1 MSQHI
6 NNKPNNENNS
16 KNKFYQIKTFSEKN
30 VSNVTQSQSNKDV
43 IHTFHL
49 NKLIEQNNF
58 LEIKKFIL
66 SEHPSQ
72 QVLTIELNT
81 LLKTYK
87 KGNKNF
93 YEIFDLLLQA
103 GVNVNTPVN
112 LSQQTQNKKVD
123 NVSLLMYGIF
133 QNDLDL
139 INIILNYHPFI
150 NQKDVNGRTPLIY
163 AIIYNKNDS
172 TDIIKLLIKNKANI
186 NYSLNIETNENIYE
200 IHSVFTL
207 ACLQNLPRVTKILLE
222 NGVDANFR
230 TKPNGDTGLHIAVKY
245 GSPNLLNLLLSYNR
259 IQSEI
264 KNNQGKRAVDLL
276 NENDVEKAMIFKKFY
291 NNLMN
296 NMRINQ
302 NQQQGNFDNNN
313 QMIYNNNN
321 NNNVNN
327 NTGNNLNYQQFN
339 QMLQN
344 QMHMQQQQNLNM
356 LNYNNQNSSEHI
368 EQSKQSSNNNIN
380 VLDNNSESSAD
391 FSDEDEEDRE
401 NIINNNKNRNQNEI
415 LNNENSLVQE
425 NNDKNIDK
433 NNNIN
438 LNVVNNQQQNF
449 EIFNNISN
457 DKQKK
462 IKQKLFYKLLNKSNI
477 NYNLE
482 IPVSFKKK
490 QPTQK
495 NKNHFDNLSNI
506 IEKGSD
512 AVLNLDIKSKNL
524 ELELK
529 INELTNLLHERSQQF
544 SGFETELRMLN
555 LQIEERKKLFKEKS
569 NDLDYLLT
577 LSSQNENKINELE
590 LNKKNLL
597 EKIPEDKILQK
608 SNKNIP
614 NKEYL
619 VLKFQPP
626 ELSENFITGILQKDL
641 LDYQNYILY
650 HVSQKKPII
659 ENIIEKIQNIIN
671 ELDPNYI
678 IKIYGSYAN
687 GICLPWSDLDLVL
700 VNKNTYRPE
709 DFYINNLN
717 NQNNNE
723 TENNSMNILL
733 NNDNISSN
741 LSESNQ
747 STTPSLNNNSP
758 TIDFFYHFYL
768 NLIKQPWVKLNRVRE
783 NSSVKIIRITTSE
796 EFGKMN
802 IDISLHSDKH
812 NGLKCVELVKSYI
825 KEYEVLK
832 PLTIALKTILKNANL
847 NNSETGGLTSY
858 GLILMVVSYIQ
869 SKRDGNFIE
878 DENNLIGKT
887 FYGFLLHYGIKFDFN
902 KYAIITYKINEI
914 NTAMNEK
921 EANLNLSQNA
931 HELMIVDPLNNKN
944 NVAREN
950 FQFMNLKMA
959 FMIAFM
965 VTKEDCECGCH
976 YGKAVNENSLCSTE
990 HSYLKRMFNAVKRFT
1005 ETGK

>member
-222 NGVDANFR
+222 NGVDVDFR
-230 TKPNGDTGLHIAVKY
+230 TKPNGDTGLHLAVKY

-259 IQSEI
+259 ISSEI

-276 NENDVEKAMIFKKFY
+276 NENDVEKAMIFKKY
-291 NNLMN
+291 YSNLMN

-302 NQQQGNFDNNN
+302 NQQQGNNFDNNN
-313 QMIYNNNN
+313 VMIYNNNN
-321 NNNVNN
+321 NSINN
-327 NTGNNLNYQQFN
+327 NAGNNLNYQQFS
-339 QMLQN
+339 QMMQN
-344 QMHMQQQQNLNM
+344 QMHMQQQNLNM
-356 LNYNNQNSSEHI
+356 INYNNQNSSEHL
-368 EQSKQSSNNNIN
+368 EQNKTSSNNIN
-380 VLDNNSESSAD
+380 VLDNNNSESSVD

-401 NIINNNKNRNQNEI
+401 NMTNNNKNRNQIEI
-415 LNNENSLVQE
+415 LNNESNLVQD
-425 NNDKNIDK
+425 NNDKNLNK
-433 NNNIN
+433 NNNTN
-438 LNVVNNQQQNF
+438 ENNFKNHQQSF
-449 EIFNNISN
+449 EIFNDISN
-457 DKQKK
+457 EKQKL

-482 IPVSFKKK
+482 IPVIFKKK
-490 QPTQK
+490 KFAQK
-495 NKNHFDNLSNI
+495 NKNRLDSLSHI

-512 AVLNLDIKSKNL
+512 AILNLDIKSKNL

-529 INELTNLLHERSQQF
+529 INELTNLLQEKTQHLSR
-544 SGFETELRMLN
+544 FETELRMLN
-555 LQIEERKKLFKEKS
+555 LQIDEKKKLFKEKT
-569 NDLDYLLT
+569 NDMDYLLT
-577 LSSQNENKINELE
+577 LGSQNENKINELE
-590 LNKKNLL
+590 LNKKKLL
-597 EKIPEDKILQK
+597 EKIPEDKILHK

-614 NKEYL
+614 NKEYQ

-626 ELSENFITGILQKDL
+626 ELPENFITGILQKDL
-641 LDYQNYILY
+641 IDYQNYILY
-650 HVSQKKPII
+650 HVSKKKPVI
-659 ENIIEKIQNIIN
+659 ESIIEKIQNIIN
-671 ELDPNYI
+671 EIDPNYI
-678 IKIYGSYAN
+678 VKIYGSYAN

-700 VNKNTYRPE
+700 VNKNTYKPE
-709 DFYINNLN
+709 DFSINNLN
-717 NQNNNE
+717 TQNNNE
-723 TENNSMNILL
+723 ADSNLLL
-733 NNDNISSN
+733 NNDNVSSN

-747 STTPSLNNNSP
+747 SAAPPLNNNNNNSP
-758 TIDFFYHFYL
+758 AIDFFYHFYI
-768 NLIKQPWVKLNRVRE
+768 NLIKQNWVKPNRVRE
-783 NSSVKIIRITTSE
+783 NFSVKIIRITTSE
-796 EFGKMN
+796 EYGKMS

-812 NGLKCVELVKSYI
+812 YGLKCVELVKSYI

-976 YGKAVNENSLCSTE
+976 YGKALNENSLCSTE